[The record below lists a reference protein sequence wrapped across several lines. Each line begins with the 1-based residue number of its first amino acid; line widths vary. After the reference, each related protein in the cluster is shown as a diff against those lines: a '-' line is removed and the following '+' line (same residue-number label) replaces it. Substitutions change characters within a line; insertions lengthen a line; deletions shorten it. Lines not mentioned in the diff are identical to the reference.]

1 MTAIQ
6 DFTFYGDRSLTRI
19 NIPNTIKS
27 IGIQAFHSTGIV
39 NFTIP
44 NSVKVVGDSAFIEM
58 FALKYVNF
66 SNDCKNIKFGST
78 PFYLYNPDLYS
89 SACLLPYGSVQPTC
103 TAATGLSA
111 CGSSG
116 SSNSN
121 GTSNDNTNT
130 IIIVVVVVV
139 VVFLLLSILLYYYC
153 QSKHTTTPPLAA
165 EASTNNDQF
174 AKV

>member
-27 IGIQAFHSTGIV
+27 IGIQAFSSTGIV
-39 NFTIP
+39 NITIP

-78 PFYLYNPDLYS
+78 PFYLYNPGLYS

-103 TAATGLSA
+103 TAATGLSV
-111 CGSSG
+111 CGSVP
-116 SSNSN
+116 SNSN